1 MTKKKDLH
9 IIVTIKQVPD
19 THEVRI
25 DPKTNSLIR
34 EGVPSIVNPE
44 DRNAVEAALQLREKH
59 GGRVTVITMGPPQAE
74 DALAEALAMGA
85 DYGVLLTDRAFAG
98 ADTLVTA
105 FTLSRALHKLE
116 PYNLIIGGRQAIDG
130 DTAQV
135 GPQLAG
141 FLSLPQITY
150 ATRLTLKDD
159 TLTAERSLEDCI
171 EVVQVKLPALVT
183 VTAEINQPRYPSL
196 FNLRDACN
204 GSQITTWHARD
215 LNVPHD
221 MLGLS
226 ASPTW
231 VKRIFT
237 PEHEKRGTIFPGTE
251 KEMATALIQKLKEL
265 NFIQ

>member
-1 MTKKKDLH
+1 MH
-9 IIVTIKQVPD
+9 IIVTVKQVPD

-44 DRNAVEAALQLREKH
+44 DRNAVEEALSLREKH
-59 GGRVTVITMGPPQAE
+59 GGTVTVITMGPPQAE
-74 DALAEALAMGA
+74 EALIEVLAMGA
-85 DYGVLLTDRAFAG
+85 DRAVLLTDRAFAG

-105 FTLSRALHKLE
+105 FTLSQAIRKLE
-116 PYNLIIGGRQAIDG
+116 PCQLILCGRQAIDG

-141 FLSLPQITY
+141 FLNLPQVTY
-150 ATRLTLKDD
+150 AAGLMLKDNV
-159 TLTAERSLEDCI
+159 LTVERSLEDCI
-171 EVVQVKLPALVT
+171 EKVRVNLPALVT

-196 FNLRDACN
+196 FNVQDAC
-204 GSQITTWHARD
+204 GGKQLTIWRAKD
-215 LNVPHD
+215 LAVPHE

-231 VKRIFT
+231 VKKIFT
-237 PEHEKRGTIFPGTE
+237 PEQEKKGTVIPGSE
-251 KEMATALIQKLKEL
+251 KEMVKILLEKLKEL

>member
-85 DYGVLLTDRAFAG
+85 DHGVLLTDRAFAG

-105 FTLSRALHKLE
+105 FTLSWALHKLE

-135 GPQLAG
+135 GPQL
-141 FLSLPQITY
+141 LPPGLDEG
-150 ATRLTLKDD
+150 R
-159 TLTAERSLEDCI
+159 
-171 EVVQVKLPALVT
+171 PAVPLHRR
-183 VTAEINQPRYPSL
+183 QG
-196 FNLRDACN
+196 RDGPQA
-204 GSQITTWHARD
+204 AD
-215 LNVPHD
+215 
-221 MLGLS
+221 
-226 ASPTW
+226 
-231 VKRIFT
+231 
-237 PEHEKRGTIFPGTE
+237 PG
-251 KEMATALIQKLKEL
+251 QD
-265 NFIQ
+265 

>member
-1 MTKKKDLH
+1 MPKKKDLH

-19 THEVRI
+19 TNEVRI

-44 DRNAVEAALQLREKH
+44 DRNAVEEALCLREKH
-59 GGRVTVITMGPPQAE
+59 GGTVTVITMGPPQAE

-85 DYGVLLTDRAFAG
+85 DRAVLLTDRAFAG

-105 FTLSRALHKLE
+105 FTLSRAIRKLE
-116 PYNLIIGGRQAIDG
+116 PFHLVICGRQAIDG

-141 FLSLPQITY
+141 FLNLPQVTY
-150 ATRLTLKDD
+150 ATKLGLKDGV
-159 TLTAERSLEDCI
+159 LTVERSLEDTI
-171 EVVQVKLPALVT
+171 ETVQVKLPALVT
-183 VTAEINQPRYPSL
+183 VTADINQPRHMSL
-196 FNLRDACN
+196 YNIIDAC
-204 GSQITTWHARD
+204 GSRNISRLQAKD
-215 LNVPHD
+215 LGVPHD

-231 VKRIFT
+231 VKKIFS
-237 PEHEKRGTIFPGTE
+237 PEQQKKGMIIPGSE
-251 KEMATALIQKLKEL
+251 KEMVKTLLDKLKEL